1 MQHIF
6 RKISQIR
13 KKPVRFAGIFSVY
26 VIFWSIFYGLYIILP
41 KKWSIF
47 IAEKTGVFMSIY
59 VFVLV
64 PTLSFV
70 IPRYIIRHMRVR
82 PWVMYFIHILAL
94 IVFLIAFFTLSFL
107 KAYTSVGP
115 EDFV

>member
-6 RKISQIR
+6 RKISKIR
-13 KKPVRFAGIFSVY
+13 KKPVRFASIFSVY

-41 KKWSIF
+41 KKWMIF

-59 VFVLV
+59 IFILV
-64 PTLSFV
+64 PLLSFL
-70 IPRYIIRHMRVR
+70 IPRYIIRHMRTR
-82 PWVMYFIHILAL
+82 PWVMYLIHTLILV
-94 IVFLIAFFTLSFL
+94 VFLIAFFTLSFL
-107 KAYTSVGP
+107 KAYTSVSP